1 METFPISSTLKFVKF
16 RRKIL
21 ISFKEDDGSVLN
33 LLGNVMEETHIFR
46 FGWLKF
52 KFVGIFILKLLFVF
66 WNENNNYELLQTV
79 RFHTLGFCIALIFNF
94 TIYATPGRGGKFS
107 HLSFVRRIEIYLIL
121 SDFILKYCNDLPR

>member
-66 WNENNNYELLQTV
+66 WNEDKDNELLQTL
-79 RFHTLGFCIALIFNF
+79 RFDTLGLSMALNFNF
-94 TIYATPGRGGKFS
+94 TIDATPGRIGKFS
-107 HLSFVRRIEIYLIL
+107 NLSFVRRIEISLI
-121 SDFILKYCNDLPR
+121 